1 MINENPMLM
10 AETLEGEMQD
20 DEVMSEDDLQGVI
33 SSEINDAISFI
44 DIDIGGNRA
53 LATEYYYGQ
62 PFGDEEEG
70 RSQVV
75 SMDVRDTVQGILPS
89 LMRIFFG
96 PERVVE
102 FTPQGPEDV
111 QNAEQATD
119 YVDFIFKRDNPGFK
133 ILHSAFKDALVRKC
147 GIIKYWWDESV
158 EVKAESFSMLDEQSM
173 MMITSDPDV
182 EISAVREYPVP
193 GMMDQNLAQ
202 GIPPP
207 MMYDVE
213 IKRRIKSGKIKIEA
227 LPPEEFLIDRRAKS
241 IEDATFVGH
250 RTMKTVSD
258 LVAMG
263 YDYDEMVEV
272 AGNGNDFDN
281 NQEYIARNPFAVIS
295 TANNGDPSSKSVL
308 YIEGYLK
315 VDFDGDGI
323 AEMRRVCTVGSG
335 NKVIRNEIVDD
346 RQFAGF
352 CPDPEPHTFFGMC
365 PADVVMDIQRIKSNV
380 QRGILDSLAQSIH
393 PRTAIVEGQ
402 ANMEDVLNNEVGA
415 VIRMRAPGM
424 VQPFTT
430 PFVGQAAFPM
440 LDYLDDIKQTRTGIS
455 KAASGLDADALQST
469 TKAAVSATVNAA
481 HQHIEMIARIF
492 AETGLRKLFTGI
504 LKLVA
509 ENQDQARMV
518 RLRNTF
524 VPIDPRSWDSNMDV
538 IVNVGVG
545 DGTMEERVALLTQ
558 VAARQEQIIAQQGP
572 SNPVV
577 TIPQYTN
584 TLAKMLQLAGIKDS
598 QNYFAQLPVDWQ
610 PPESPPPKPT
620 PEETLAKVQAES
632 IQADIQKKAA
642 ELQLDREKAIMS
654 DDRERDRI
662 EQDGILRRYELELK
676 YGVQIQSAE
685 IDYAMNREREMINQ
699 QAAMSQQVPMDQQ
712 MGQPMEQ
719 EMAPPMDQ
727 SMDYGMGQQPQQPQ
741 PMM

>member
-1 MINENPMLM
+1 MQENPMLM
-10 AETLEGEMQD
+10 AETLQGQMEE
-20 DEVMSEDDLQGVI
+20 DEVMSEEQLQGVI
-33 SSEINDAISFI
+33 SAEITDAISFI
-44 DIDIGGNRA
+44 DDDIGGNRA
-53 LATEYYYGQ
+53 LATEYYYGDL
-62 PFGDEEEG
+62 FGDEEDG

-102 FTPQGPEDV
+102 FAPQGPEDV

-147 GIIKYWWDESV
+147 GIVKYWWDESV
-158 EVKAESFSMLDEQSM
+158 EVRAESFSMLDEQSM
-173 MMITSDPDV
+173 MMLTSDPNV

-193 GMMDQNLAQ
+193 GTEPMNEAQ
-202 GIPPP
+202 GIMTPPP

-213 IKRRIKSGKIKIEA
+213 IKRRIKSGKVKIEA

-263 YDYDEMVEV
+263 YDYEEMVEQS
-272 AGNGNDFDN
+272 GNGNDFDN
-281 NQEYIARNPFAVIS
+281 NQEYTSRNPFAVIS
-295 TANNGDPSSKSVL
+295 TANNGDPSSKSVM

-323 AEMRRVCTVGSG
+323 AEMRRICTIGTG
-335 NKVIRNEIVDD
+335 NKVIRNEIVSE
-346 RQFAGF
+346 RQFADF

-402 ANMEDVLNNEVGA
+402 ANMEDVLNTEVGA

-455 KAASGLDADALQST
+455 KAAAGLDADALQST

-504 LKLVA
+504 LKLVV
-509 ENQDQARMV
+509 ENQDRARMV

-524 VPIDPRSWDSNMDV
+524 VPIDPRSWDAKMDV
-538 IVNVGVG
+538 VVNVGVG
-545 DGTMEERVALLTQ
+545 DGTIEDRINILNQ
-558 VAARQEQIIAQQGP
+558 VAARQEMLIEKTGP
-572 SNPVV
+572 NNPVV
-577 TIPQYTN
+577 SIPQYTN
-584 TLAKMLQLAGIKDS
+584 TLTKMLQLAGIKDS
-598 QNYFAQLPVDWQ
+598 ANYFNQLPNDFQ
-610 PPESPPPKPT
+610 LPEPPAPKPT
-620 PEETLAKVQAES
+620 PEEILAQVQAQS

-642 ELQLDREKAIMS
+642 ELQLDRERMLMA

-685 IDYAMNREREMINQ
+685 IDAAMNRDRELIRQ
-699 QAAMSQQVPMDQQ
+699 QAAMSQTQV
-712 MGQPMEQ
+712 
-719 EMAPPMDQ
+719 
-727 SMDYGMGQQPQQPQ
+727 PQQPQ

>member
-1 MINENPMLM
+1 MNNENPMLM
-10 AETLEGEMQD
+10 AETLQGEMQE
-20 DEVMSEDDLQGVI
+20 DEVMSEEELQGVI
-33 SSEINDAISFI
+33 SAEITDAISFI
-44 DIDIGGNRA
+44 DDDIGGNRA

-62 PFGDEEEG
+62 PFGDEEDG

-102 FTPQGPEDV
+102 FAPQGPEDV
-111 QNAEQATD
+111 QSAEQATD

-133 ILHSAFKDALVRKC
+133 ILHSAFKDALVRKA
-147 GIIKYWWDESV
+147 GIVKYWWDESV
-158 EVKAESFSMLDEQSM
+158 EVKAESFSMLDEQTM
-173 MMITSDPDV
+173 MFLTQDPDI

-193 GMMDQNLAQ
+193 GTQPMNEAQ
-202 GIPPP
+202 GIMTPPP

-241 IEDATFVGH
+241 VEEATFVGH

-281 NQEYIARNPFAVIS
+281 NEEYIARNPFAVIS

-323 AEMRRVCTVGSG
+323 AEMRRICTVGTG
-335 NKVIRNEIVDD
+335 NKVLRNEIVDD
-346 RQFAGF
+346 RQFAAF

-402 ANMEDVLNNEVGA
+402 ANMEDVLNTEVGA

-504 LKLVA
+504 LKLVI
-509 ENQDQARMV
+509 ENQDKARMI

-524 VPIDPRSWDSNMDV
+524 VPIDPRSWDANMDV

-545 DGTMEERVALLTQ
+545 DGTLEDRINILNQVAL
-558 VAARQEQIIAQQGP
+558 RQEMLIKETGVN
-572 SNPVV
+572 NPVV
-577 TIPQYTN
+577 SLPQYTN
-584 TLAKMLQLAGIKDS
+584 TLTKMLQLAGIKDS
-598 QNYFAQLPVDWQ
+598 QNYFNQLPVDFQ
-610 PPESPPPKPT
+610 LPEPPPPKPT
-620 PEETLAKVQAES
+620 PEEMLAEVQVQS

-642 ELQLDREKAIMS
+642 ELQLEREKMIMS
-654 DDRERDRI
+654 DDRERDRV

-685 IDYAMNREREMINQ
+685 INAAMNTDRELIRQ
-699 QAAMSQQVPMDQQ
+699 QAAMNQTQV
-712 MGQPMEQ
+712 
-719 EMAPPMDQ
+719 
-727 SMDYGMGQQPQQPQ
+727 PQQPQ

>member
-1 MINENPMLM
+1 MKQDNPMLM
-10 AETLEGEMQD
+10 AETLQGEMED
-20 DEVMSEDDLQGVI
+20 REVMSEEELQGVI
-33 SSEINDAISFI
+33 SAEITDAISFI
-44 DIDIGGNRA
+44 DDDIGGNRA

-102 FTPQGPEDV
+102 FAPQGPEDV
-111 QNAEQATD
+111 QSAEQATD

-147 GIIKYWWDESV
+147 GIVKYWWDESV
-158 EVKAESFSMLDEQSM
+158 EVRAESFSMLDEQTM
-173 MMITSDPDV
+173 MFLTQDPDI
-182 EISAVREYPVP
+182 EISAVREYPIP
-193 GMMDQNLAQ
+193 GMAEQNLAQ
-202 GIPPP
+202 GIMTPPP

-213 IKRRIKSGKIKIEA
+213 IKRRIKSGKVKIEA
-227 LPPEEFLIDRRAKS
+227 LPPEEFLIDRRSKS
-241 IEDATFVGH
+241 IDEATFVGH

-281 NQEYIARNPFAVIS
+281 NQEYQARNPFAVIS

-323 AEMRRVCTVGSG
+323 AEMRRICTVGSG

-346 RQFAGF
+346 RQFADF

-402 ANMEDVLNNEVGA
+402 ANMEDVLNTEVGA

-504 LKLVA
+504 LKLVI
-509 ENQDQARMV
+509 ENQDKERMV

-524 VPIDPRSWDSNMDV
+524 IPIDPRSWDANMDV

-545 DGTMEERVALLTQ
+545 DGTIEDRINILNQ
-558 VAARQEQIIAQQGP
+558 VAMRQEMIIKETGP
-572 SNPVV
+572 NNPVV
-577 TIPQYTN
+577 SLPQYTN
-584 TLAKMLQLAGIKDS
+584 TLTKLLQLAGIKDS
-598 QNYFAQLPVDWQ
+598 QNYFNQLPVDFKL
-610 PPESPPPKPT
+610 PEPPPPKPT
-620 PEETLAKVQAES
+620 PEEMLAQVQAQS

-642 ELQLDREKAIMS
+642 ELQLEREKTMLM

-685 IDYAMNREREMINQ
+685 INAAMNKDRELIRQ
-699 QAAMSQQVPMDQQ
+699 QAAMSQV
-712 MGQPMEQ
+712 
-719 EMAPPMDQ
+719 
-727 SMDYGMGQQPQQPQ
+727 PQQPQ